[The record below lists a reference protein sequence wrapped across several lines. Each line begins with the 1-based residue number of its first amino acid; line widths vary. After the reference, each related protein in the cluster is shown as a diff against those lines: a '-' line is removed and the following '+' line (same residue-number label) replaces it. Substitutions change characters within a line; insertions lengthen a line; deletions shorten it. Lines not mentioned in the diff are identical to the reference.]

1 MAQLESFAHLE
12 LILNG
17 FRFSGWADEDPPFE
31 FDFEESSERTRGADG
46 GLYALGMPTYG
57 GTFTFKVFPTARRRN
72 GPCNR
77 SRCARTLT
85 RMGNPERI
93 YSGTLVNPG
102 TGVSYRVDGGIIAT
116 FPAVAIPGQTYE
128 GMIDFEEITSLVDD
142 GGTGPFWLG
151 RAFPPLTSSGP

>member
-57 GTFTFKVFPTARRRN
+57 GTFTFKVFPSAPPAQWAMQQEQMRKD
-72 GPCNR
+72 
-77 SRCARTLT
+77 AHK
-85 RMGNPERI
+85 MGNPERI
-93 YSGTLVNPG
+93 YAGTLVNPG

-116 FPAVAIPGQTYE
+116 FPAVAVPGQTYE
-128 GMIDFEEITSLVDD
+128 GMIDFEEITSLVD
-142 GGTGPFWLG
+142 GGTFN
-151 RAFPPLTSSGP
+151 PPLTSTGP